1 MLLSGSMNNEGC
13 DGGLFGMPIEDLSKI
28 LAPHS
33 KRSLADDIIDHLREA
48 IYRGHLAPNERLR
61 EEVLASA
68 LGLSRGPVRE
78 ALAQLEREGL
88 VIREPHRGATVARLS
103 LDDLEEVHSLRLAL
117 EQLAVV
123 EAMRKADP
131 AYLDEMQ
138 RVIDEMEVC
147 LARGITTQ
155 EAAILDTRFHELI
168 CHASGHTRLL
178 NMWSMLRPQ
187 IHIFL
192 LSRNVVNQDFR
203 DYIVPDHQDLLN
215 VMRAGN
221 EERALETLRAHLKGA
236 YERILRSYSMQVM
249 AAKNPAEPEQHSNG
263 NNV

>member
-1 MLLSGSMNNEGC
+1 
-13 DGGLFGMPIEDLSKI
+13 MPLEDLSKV
-28 LAPHS
+28 LAPTS

-103 LDDLEEVHSLRLAL
+103 IDDLNEVHSLRLAL

-123 EAMRKADP
+123 EAIRKGDDK
-131 AYLDEMQ
+131 YLDEMQ
-138 RVIDEMEVC
+138 AVINEMGSC
-147 LARGITTQ
+147 LERGITTQ
-155 EAAILDTRFHELI
+155 EGASLDIRFHEI
-168 CHASGHTRLL
+168 IVQASNHKRLY
-178 NMWSMLRPQ
+178 NMWSMLHPQ

-192 LSRNVVNQDFR
+192 LSRNVVDEDFR
-203 DYIVPDHQDLLN
+203 DFIVPDHQELLD
-215 VMRAGN
+215 VMRTGD
-221 EERALETLRAHLKGA
+221 EEQAVEHLQAHLKGA
-236 YERILRSYSMQVM
+236 YERILRSYLTPGLTSRN
-249 AAKNPAEPEQHSNG
+249 APPTSDNG
-263 NNV
+263 AQ

>member
-1 MLLSGSMNNEGC
+1 
-13 DGGLFGMPIEDLSKI
+13 MPIEDLSKV

-33 KRSLADDIIDHLREA
+33 KRSLAEDIIDHLREA
-48 IYRGHLAPNERLR
+48 IYQGHLSPNERLR

-123 EAMRKADP
+123 EAMRKGDHG
-131 AYLDEMQ
+131 YIDEMQ
-138 RVIDEMEVC
+138 AVIDEMEVC
-147 LARGITTQ
+147 LERGITTQ
-155 EAAILDTRFHELI
+155 EAALLDTRFHEI
-168 CHASGHTRLL
+168 YCHASGHKRLL

-203 DYIVPDHQDLLN
+203 DYMVPDHQMLLDA
-215 VMRAGN
+215 MRTGDEA
-221 EERALETLRAHLKGA
+221 RALEILRLHLKGA
-236 YERILRSYSMQVM
+236 YERILKSYSKQVQG
-249 AAKNPAEPEQHSNG
+249 ARSAPEWALGGESG
-263 NNV
+263 G

>member
-1 MLLSGSMNNEGC
+1 
-13 DGGLFGMPIEDLSKI
+13 MPIEDLSKV
-28 LAPHS
+28 LAPQS
-33 KRSLADDIIDHLREA
+33 KRSLADNIIDHLREA
-48 IYRGHLAPNERLR
+48 IYLGHLAPNERLR

-103 LDDLEEVHSLRLAL
+103 LDDLDEVHSLRLAL

-123 EAMRKADP
+123 EAMRKGDNS
-131 AYLDEMQ
+131 YLDEMQ
-138 RVIDEMEVC
+138 QVIDEMESR
-147 LARGITTQ
+147 LARGIDTQ
-155 EAAILDTRFHELI
+155 EAAMLDTRFHELI
-168 CHASGHTRLL
+168 CQASGHKRLM

-203 DYIVPDHQDLLN
+203 DYIVPDHQEMLD
-215 VMRAGN
+215 VMRSGD
-221 EERALETLRAHLKGA
+221 EERAVEVLRAHLKGA
-236 YERILRSYSMQVM
+236 YERILRSYSKQVM
-249 AAKNPAEPEQHSNG
+249 DATSEAEKNGKA
-263 NNV
+263 